1 MKVFGAYFHLMPL
14 LYVYLPLP
22 SSRQLT
28 ENKWRK
34 SRFPKWEDFL
44 QKREGRE
51 GRKILLATC
60 YTSNRKIMYNVG
72 FPIFVTI

>member
-51 GRKILLATC
+51 EDSAGDLLHKQLQ
-60 YTSNRKIMYNVG
+60 N
-72 FPIFVTI
+72 